1 MKPKAKRHVAAFF
14 CILILCAMIF
24 FAGWLFKFQ
33 TAPSE
38 PYFEGEAH
46 LFYFSLLEKGFPHD
60 YAKELTELHLLHPT
74 WSFEPLMISEINPAY
89 TWNYVITQ
97 ETKDPKTNLIHAD
110 ATYKAY
116 HHADNSELYDSGY
129 YQASVQTVEY
139 FMDPRN
145 FLNETDIFQFYDLS
159 NHTESSIDE
168 VKAVLQ
174 GTFMEDQ
181 MLENGASYAEYFMQ
195 VGSALG
201 INPVYLATKVRQEQ
215 GVDGSSPIISGSCG
229 DRLAYYYE
237 NKTQTNENGK
247 QVLAPTSGYTSEQLL
262 ALNGYYNIFNVK
274 ASGTGLFKIYYNAMN
289 RAVEGTPEKA
299 DAWGGS
305 PSWDTRWKS
314 IWGGAYML
322 KKNYIDRYQSTLYL
336 QKFNVDGRA
345 ADRNFWGQYMQ
356 NISGAM
362 TESRTLYAAFASV
375 GALDSS
381 CTFLI
386 PVYTGMPTELSADP
400 AKGECTILAQATS
413 RYEYQ
418 VRLDAP
424 TRLSADNYT
433 IYQSMNV
440 KSGKEISISGSADHS
455 YGVEAIQYCIDNG
468 EWITLNT
475 GKHFDIVLNEQFS
488 PNTLHTL
495 TVRGVAKYDHS
506 VSNRKQNQYF
516 LCAVYYINVTD

>member
-1 MKPKAKRHVAAFF
+1 MV
-14 CILILCAMIF
+14 LL
-24 FAGWLFKFQ
+24 AGWLFRFQ
-33 TAPSE
+33 TAPAE

-60 YAKELTELHLLHPT
+60 YAKELTELHLLHPN
-74 WSFEPLMISEINPAY
+74 WSFEPLMISQINAIY
-89 TWNYVITQ
+89 TWDHVIMQ
-97 ETKDPKTNLIHAD
+97 ETKNPQTNLILAD
-110 ATYKAY
+110 STYEAY
-116 HHADNSELYDSGY
+116 HHSDNSELYDSGY
-129 YQASVQTVEY
+129 YQASIKTVEY

-159 NHTESSIDE
+159 CHTESSIAE
-168 VKAVLQ
+168 VESVLR

-181 MLENGASYAEYFMQ
+181 RLENGASYAEYFMQ
-195 VGSALG
+195 VGNALG

-215 GVDGSSPIISGSCG
+215 GVNGSSPIISGSCG
-229 DRLAYYYE
+229 DRLADYYK

-247 QVLAPTSGYTSEQLL
+247 QVLAPSSGYTEEQLL

-299 DAWGGS
+299 DDWGGS

-362 TESRTLYAAFASV
+362 TESRTLYTAFASV
-375 GALDSS
+375 DALDSS
-381 CTFLI
+381 CSFLI
-386 PVYTGMPTELSADP
+386 PVYTGMPADPSADP
-400 AKGECTILAQATS
+400 ANGECTILAQATNRYTYQIRQDSPS
-413 RYEYQ
+413 RL
-418 VRLDAP
+418 R
-424 TRLSADNYT
+424 ADNYP
-433 IYQSMNV
+433 IYQTLNV
-440 KSGKEISISGSADHS
+440 KRGKEIDISGSADHT
-455 YGVEAIQYCIDNG
+455 YGVEAMQYCVDNG
-468 EWITLNT
+468 EWITLDT
-475 GKHFDIVLNEQFS
+475 GKHFDFTLLTEQFS
-488 PNTLHTL
+488 PNTLHIL
-495 TVRGVAKYDHS
+495 TVRGVAEYDHD
-506 VSNRKQNQYF
+506 VSNRKQNKYF